1 MRKHASDVGVG
12 QRGLVL
18 VRTELGVEDELGN
31 AVERDREAAPGVV
44 DVDVHP
50 AGRPGHRRLDRV
62 AAQMDGVHAPAGKV
76 ALHPGLA
83 FVAHA
88 EMLAHQAARAVAAD
102 EVAGGSLESL
112 AVMLDRR
119 RGPFAVVMHGN
130 DLVFVMQSDRG
141 LGGGVALQHPL
152 DIHLGDPVRQL
163 GGAPRAGEL
172 FRQFGG
178 LARRRQAEARQ
189 LVAPIGRV
197 VDDIG
202 RMVGRQAEPAD
213 LTGKAEPPEML
224 HGARLGGV
232 GLGAEGIRPVVV
244 EQRDGNAAPAEFD
257 GEHQP
262 RRPAAGDDDVRIG
275 QARSGSGF
283 VQGTGSLPAGF
294 RGYCL
299 SDLTAGSGCETIP
312 RWSPEGMSM
321 ICQTRTTLLLIVGGL
336 SAGLA
341 ALAAPPASGAT
352 DCAGFIQ
359 PLGRAGSFWRQ
370 AGAERIQACIA
381 QLGTAA
387 RSKRRQLTPLHLAAL
402 FNGNPAVHSALLNTG
417 ADPNAKAKGG
427 FAPLHLAAQSGRSP
441 AVVATLLDAG
451 ADPDARTDKGFTP
464 LHLAVENNRTPEVVV
479 ALLQGGA
486 DPDTRNKQGATPL
499 ILAVRYDRNPT
510 IVAAL
515 LQGGADPN
523 LRTEKGFS
531 PLHLAAQYSRQTG
544 IVAELLKGGAD
555 PNSWIRGGFT
565 PLHIAAQHN
574 RNPAIAAE
582 LLKGGARPDARTGKG
597 ASPLHLAAMF
607 SRNPAVVATLI
618 KGGADPNAKIK
629 AGATPLHLAAY
640 RNGNP
645 AIVTA

>member
-1 MRKHASDVGVG
+1 
-12 QRGLVL
+12 
-18 VRTELGVEDELGN
+18 
-31 AVERDREAAPGVV
+31 
-44 DVDVHP
+44 
-50 AGRPGHRRLDRV
+50 
-62 AAQMDGVHAPAGKV
+62 
-76 ALHPGLA
+76 
-83 FVAHA
+83 
-88 EMLAHQAARAVAAD
+88 
-102 EVAGGSLESL
+102 
-112 AVMLDRR
+112 
-119 RGPFAVVMHGN
+119 
-130 DLVFVMQSDRG
+130 
-141 LGGGVALQHPL
+141 
-152 DIHLGDPVRQL
+152 
-163 GGAPRAGEL
+163 
-172 FRQFGG
+172 
-178 LARRRQAEARQ
+178 
-189 LVAPIGRV
+189 
-197 VDDIG
+197 
-202 RMVGRQAEPAD
+202 
-213 LTGKAEPPEML
+213 
-224 HGARLGGV
+224 
-232 GLGAEGIRPVVV
+232 
-244 EQRDGNAAPAEFD
+244 
-257 GEHQP
+257 
-262 RRPAAGDDDVRIG
+262 
-275 QARSGSGF
+275 
-283 VQGTGSLPAGF
+283 
-294 RGYCL
+294 
-299 SDLTAGSGCETIP
+299 
-312 RWSPEGMSM
+312 M

-370 AGAERIQACIA
+370 AGAERVQVCIA

-402 FNGNPAVHSALLNTG
+402 FSGNPAVHSALLNAG

-582 LLKGGARPDARTGKG
+582 LLKGGARPDAKTGKG

-645 AIVTA
+645 AIVTALLDAGADPTMTYKGQTAFDLGKNNKKLADSAAYRQLKQAHDASKAERQAARQKADAKSEPTRKEKKISAEGGHFKTGANSTEMKFRRIRFGNTEIRNIVCKIQATLKCAGTANGKKAACESSKLSQSEVKKMGLAAALMLPTMGPGLVAACFAK